1 MSTDP
6 SSGAGRSWLSNGT
19 NPAQAVTAALPGE
32 SDLPDERPS
41 VPTPKERL
49 AGLLADYPDRMNT
62 PLSVQHGRKIRESLL
77 DEPET
82 VEREIQVGEA
92 DTATVRDTVSRDALP
107 LYAAVVDLLETYEG
121 YRDKKLRMAKG
132 HGEEQEDFLVDLG
145 ISFDPEYQSKTYA
158 KLSALER
165 QFIGGEYPNGGSVEG
180 EFEEPMTALCGL
192 TASGFVRVGD
202 AGSGFRPPVDH
213 DRAIREAWSGD
224 TSSVKRSLRYVLEDK
239 LGLDS
244 SEYAWW
250 WQSEPHP
257 GDGPNAGYSHSHPVV
272 IFDAAATDV
281 PADAITAE
289 TFRPVVSKHVE
300 QCEGAAWSS
309 HDLDE
314 AVTVNQP
321 DEIDDFASYVSKYL
335 AVGPDQDLLERS
347 DEYLMWA
354 ASQWATSTQK
364 YSKSDTATWA
374 IDADKCS
381 QQFLDPET
389 EQDRQHGERVVPASD
404 YLRNR
409 GVRWVCSECGSP
421 HGIDQS
427 EQSLARM
434 RLDERETAATPS
446 VVADG
451 GEVVERSDD
460 DATDDDAPPQTLAER
475 WPSATG
481 AARVG
486 EPVRERQCSHPDGS
500 DQCPLCASETES
512 PNHTVSGTVPIP
524 DDATA
529 PPADEIRESFQ
540 REPQWRP
547 SAVVQAWSDDDEG
560 APIGSPGGTRFGR
573 VVVEGHGSIRDRCGL
588 DRLPPAHRFD
598 GPEPWNN
605 DIPFSES
612 DVRSGRCPPP
622 ELVERERRELGM
634 GTSTAL
640 GAVRSVSVEC
650 PKCGHQFGAHP
661 AAETVECPTCDGVQ
675 FDRSGN
681 TVSGSV
687 TAKQWEADWYSRRYS
702 GDDDL
707 EGRPGELTDAQLE
720 QIEEL
725 VRTAD
730 GELSAVEVCGR
741 LMIDP
746 SKVEAVADVLD

>member
-32 SDLPDERPS
+32 SDLPDERPP
-41 VPTPKERL
+41 VPTPKERV
-49 AGLLADYPDRMNT
+49 AGLLAEYPDRMAT
-62 PLSVQHGRKIRESLL
+62 LLSEQHGRKIREALL
-77 DEPET
+77 DEPVEVSRSVEVGESET
-82 VEREIQVGEA
+82 VEVYE
-92 DTATVRDTVSRDALP
+92 TVSRDALP
-107 LYAAVVDLLETYEG
+107 LVSAVVDLLETYEG

-132 HGEEQEDFLVDLG
+132 YGEGQEDFLVDLG

-158 KLSALER
+158 KISALER
-165 QFIGGEYPNGGSVEG
+165 QFTGGEYPNGGSVEG
-180 EFEEPMTALCGL
+180 AFEEPMSVLFGL
-192 TASGFVRVGD
+192 TASSYNR
-202 AGSGFRPPVDH
+202 AGAASSGYRPPVDH

-224 TSSVKRSLRYVLEDK
+224 NSSVKRSLRYVLEEK

-244 SEYAWW
+244 SEHAWW

-257 GDGPNAGYSHSHPVV
+257 GEGAAAGYSHSHPVV
-272 IFDAAATDV
+272 IFDAAAADV

-300 QCEGAAWSS
+300 QCEGAEWSG
-309 HDLDE
+309 HDLE
-314 AVTVNQP
+314 KAVTVNRP

-389 EQDRQHGERVVPASD
+389 DQDRQHGERVKQAPD

-421 HGIDQS
+421 HGINQS

-451 GEVVERSDD
+451 GEVVERSGDG
-460 DATDDDAPPQTLAER
+460 ATDDDTPPQTLRGR

-481 AARVG
+481 AARIG
-486 EPVRERQCSHPDGS
+486 EPVRDRECSHPDGS

-512 PNHTVSGTVPIP
+512 PNHTVSGEVPIP

-529 PPADEIRESFQ
+529 PPAEAIRESFH

-547 SAVVQAWSDDDEG
+547 EAVVQAWSDDDEG
-560 APIGSPGGTRFGR
+560 TAIGSPGGTRFGR

-588 DRLPPAHRFD
+588 DRLPPARRFD

-605 DIPFSES
+605 DIPFTES

-634 GTSTAL
+634 GTSTPL
-640 GAVRSVSVEC
+640 GAVRSVRAAC
-650 PKCGHQFGAHP
+650 PMCDHEMNVHP
-661 AAETVECPTCDGVQ
+661 AAETVTCPNCDGVE
-675 FDRSGN
+675 FGVSGN
-681 TVSGSV
+681 TVYGSV
-687 TAKQWEADWYSRRYS
+687 TAKQWEADWYSRRYADGDGFDESPDALDS
-702 GDDDL
+702 GQI
-707 EGRPGELTDAQLE
+707 EA
-720 QIEEL
+720 IEEL
-725 VRTAD
+725 VRTE
-730 GELSAVEVCGR
+730 GELSPVEVCGQ

-746 SKVEAVADVLD
+746 SKVKAVADVLD